1 MLYSLD
7 ESVKA
12 DLAIHPPKLPWNHK
26 GYMDSLDHEG
36 IRRGY
41 QVYKQVCSAC
51 HSMRYL
57 AYRNLVDIA
66 MTENEAKAEAAEIQ
80 VSSFRKFYRFF
91 RSFCQDSAPTNVY
104 WH

>member
-1 MLYSLD
+1 MYSLD

-12 DLAIHPPKLPWNHK
+12 DLAIHAPKLPWNHN
-26 GYMDSLDHEG
+26 GMMDSLDHEG

-66 MTENEAKAEAAEIQ
+66 MTEDEAKAEAAEVQ
-80 VSSFRKFYRFF
+80 VRSS
-91 RSFCQDSAPTNVY
+91 QI
-104 WH
+104 

>member
-1 MLYSLD
+1 M
-7 ESVKA
+7 
-12 DLAIHPPKLPWNHK
+12 
-26 GYMDSLDHEG
+26 MDSLDHEG

-66 MTENEAKAEAAEIQ
+66 MTEDEAKAEAAEVQ
-80 VSSFRKFYRFF
+80 VRSS
-91 RSFCQDSAPTNVY
+91 QI
-104 WH
+104 